1 MKKIR
6 EWLSDKPNPQKHA
19 ESLLMQLVYSEDT
32 QYQIEVFERLKAR
45 FDDVL
50 EQRRYEAQKETKT
63 INEYMPKSIFVN
75 DPIFEQPIKK

>member
-1 MKKIR
+1 MKKFR
-6 EWLSDKPNPQKHA
+6 EWLSDKPNPQQHA
-19 ESLLMQLVYSEDT
+19 DNLLMQFINSNDN
-32 QYQIEVFERLKAR
+32 QYQIEVFERLKVR
-45 FDDVL
+45 FYETL